1 MDLVQ
6 ESRKILDSQGLL
18 SKKFHDQN
26 RSPNFIGNKAATKI
40 VLDTDIYS
48 SSKFVFL
55 SESIAL
61 DLLRTYVSK
70 NKKKIVFYDRKMDK
84 ICSIDSLNRN
94 TKGEIALMYGKGKPF
109 RGTVDLV
116 CFMGL
121 VFSDE
126 DGVVIYDKYE
136 FGEEMMVL
144 KKKMMINS
152 ETKYIALSHDKL
164 IEGINSEHFMNTDN
178 YIKVDLVV
186 TPSSIY
192 SF

>member
-6 ESRKILDSQGLL
+6 ESRKILDSSGLL
-18 SKKFHDQN
+18 SKKYHDQN

-40 VLDTDIYS
+40 VLDTDIYA
-48 SSKFVFL
+48 SSKSVFL

-70 NKKKIVFYDRKMDK
+70 NKKKIIYYDRKLNK
-84 ICSIDSLNRN
+84 ICTIDSLPRN
-94 TKGEIALMYGKGKPF
+94 TKGEIAQIYGKGKTF
-109 RGTVDLV
+109 RGVVDLV

-121 VFSDE
+121 FFSDE
-126 DGVVIYDKYE
+126 DGVVIYDKQE
-136 FGEEMMVL
+136 FGQELDVL

-152 ETKYIALSHDKL
+152 DTKYIALSHDKL
-164 IEGINSEHFMNTDN
+164 IEDINSEHFMNTDN
-178 YIKVDLVV
+178 YIKSDLIV
-186 TPSSIY
+186 TPSNIY